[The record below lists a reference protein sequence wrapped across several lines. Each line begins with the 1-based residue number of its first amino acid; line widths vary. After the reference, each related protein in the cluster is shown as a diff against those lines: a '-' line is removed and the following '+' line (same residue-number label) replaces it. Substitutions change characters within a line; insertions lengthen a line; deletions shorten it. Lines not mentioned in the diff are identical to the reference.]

1 MRLRTA
7 VIGMFALAALTGCG
21 GNTASGPYGGGSG
34 GGSGSGGGGGYGGGG
49 GGYGGGAGAG
59 ATSVAVGSGIMFTSS
74 QNGSSNPAVDTV
86 AVGGTMTWIWGANS
100 SAYSGHSVQSQ
111 GSPSFASSAVQS
123 SGTYSVTFTTAGTY
137 KYDCAVHGSAMTGTI
152 VVR

>member
-1 MRLRTA
+1 MRSRTT

-21 GNTASGPYGGGSG
+21 GTTASGPYGG
-34 GGSGSGGGGGYGGGG
+34 GSGGGGGYGGGG
-49 GGYGGGAGAG
+49 GGGGG
-59 ATSVAVGSGIMFTSS
+59 ATSVAVGSAIMFTSS

-86 AVGGTMTWIWGANS
+86 AVGGTMTWTWGANS
-100 SAYSGHSVQSQ
+100 GAYSGHSVQSQ

-123 SGTYSVTFTTAGTY
+123 SGTYSVTFMTAGTY
-137 KYDCAVHGSAMTGTI
+137 KYDCAVHGAAMTGTI

>member
-7 VIGMFALAALTGCG
+7 VIGMFAFAALTGCG

-34 GGSGSGGGGGYGGGG
+34 GGGGYGGGG
-49 GGYGGGAGAG
+49 GGGGGGAGGG
-59 ATSVAVGSGIMFTSS
+59 AASVAVGSGIIFTSG

-86 AVGGTMTWIWGANS
+86 AAGGTMTWTWGANS
-100 SAYSGHSVQSQ
+100 GAYGGHSVQSQ
-111 GSPSFASSAVQS
+111 GSPSFASSAVRS
-123 SGTYSVTFTTAGTY
+123 SGTYSVTFMTPGTY

>member
-1 MRLRTA
+1 MECVYARQSSACSRWRRSR
-7 VIGMFALAALTGCG
+7 AAAATRRPGHTGAG
-21 GNTASGPYGGGSG
+21 AGA
-34 GGSGSGGGGGYGGGG
+34 GGGGEAVGGGG
-49 GGYGGGAGAG
+49 GGGGGAG
-59 ATSVAVGSGIMFTSS
+59 ATSVAVGSGVMFTSR

-86 AVGGTMTWIWGANS
+86 AVGGTMTWTWGANS

-123 SGTYSVTFTTAGTY
+123 SGTYSVTFTTACTY
-137 KYDCAVHGSAMTGTI
+137 KSDSPVHASAMTGTI

>member
-34 GGSGSGGGGGYGGGG
+34 GGGGYGGGG
-49 GGYGGGAGAG
+49 GGGGGGTGSGA
-59 ATSVAVGSGIMFTSS
+59 ASVGVGSAIMFTSS
-74 QNGSSNPAVDTV
+74 QNGSSNPAVDTI
-86 AVGGTMTWIWGANS
+86 AVGGTMTWTWGANS
-100 SAYSGHSVQSQ
+100 AAYSGHSVESE
-111 GSPSFASSAVQS
+111 GSPGFASSAIQS
-123 SGTYSVTFTTAGTY
+123 SGTYSVTFMAAGTY